1 MSCTPAT
8 EFERLDLSLQSVGKL
23 DHKIEEA
30 QKRERGWD
38 NREVYMHAVKVVAP
52 RGQSAE
58 AKKSR

>member
-30 QKRERGWD
+30 QKRERGGTIGK
-38 NREVYMHAVKVVAP
+38 YICM
-52 RGQSAE
+52 Q
-58 AKKSR
+58 